1 MIHMASP
8 YHPRAVATEAHA
20 TDNRWANENEE
31 AIVMAKVVDR
41 DKTEKQ
47 LLEEPGA
54 GTEKQLLAEPG
65 AETEKQLLAE
75 PVAGME
81 V

>member
-8 YHPRAVATEAHA
+8 YHPRAVTTEAHA

-41 DKTEKQ
+41 EK
-47 LLEEPGA
+47 
-54 GTEKQLLAEPG
+54 TEKQLLAEPG